1 MKYVGYIFALNL
13 CWISPVLAAPPPLP
27 AYGVDIHQTSVSGV
41 SSGGAMAVQ
50 MHVAHSSIMRGVGV
64 IAGVAYGCTGP
75 EFSFSVR
82 VAQLLNCMEGVPP
95 FGGSAGAD
103 AAIQRTNDAAAIPNH
118 KAIDALAKLKDQKV
132 WLFSGYND
140 GSVRRAAMDAVA
152 KYYEHYVDR
161 GNVFYQTDNHAPHGL
176 ITDGRGIDCL
186 DFRAPYINDCKY
198 DAAGHLLQHIY
209 GRLNPPG
216 TASTSSLKTFDQTEF
231 VDPALV
237 GKVGLSDTGYVYI
250 PAACTPTTRCR
261 VHVVFHGCKQYAG
274 NPEVLDAVPKK
285 GGYNEWAET
294 NNIIVLYPQTEA
306 IQVDVGWP
314 LVRIEVNSGGCW
326 DWWGLDSSLPGN
338 GEFARKD
345 GYQISAIRKM
355 LDWLAAS
362 PGSGGGS
369 SDSFGTPQFVSVAD
383 KTSTSLALIW
393 QPNSAATGGFNIYR
407 SRSLTG
413 KYKKINKS
421 KVSGASFADRG
432 RARNTTYYYKV
443 SAIDGSNNESARSD
457 AAHEKTAGKP
467 PACDPYSSNNPIHIL
482 RVRALPDV
490 LGHARAIDSTK
501 LAGIGDDLG
510 PDNMDTYQHL
520 TKDTGPLPSYHLRYC
535 P

>member
-1 MKYVGYIFALNL
+1 MKRLASLFALSL
-13 CWISPVLAAPPPLP
+13 CFVSPVLAAPLPLP
-27 AYGVDIHQTSVSGV
+27 EKGVDIHQTSVSGV

-64 IAGVAYGCTGP
+64 IAGVAYGCADP
-75 EFSFSVR
+75 SVPIGLR
-82 VAQLLNCMEGVPP
+82 VNRLLNCMDGVPL
-95 FGGSAGAD
+95 FGGAAGAHFS
-103 AAIQRTNDAAAIPNH
+103 IQKTEEAAAAIDDPSN
-118 KAIDALAKLKDQKV
+118 LKHQKV

-140 GSVRRAAMDAVA
+140 GSVRRAAMNAVA
-152 KYYEHYVDR
+152 KYYEHYVGR
-161 GNVFYQTDNHAPHGL
+161 VNVFYQTDNHAPHGL
-176 ITDGRGIDCL
+176 ITDGRGIGCF

-216 TASTSSLKTFDQTEF
+216 TASTSSLKTFDQTQF
-231 VDPALV
+231 VDPALL
-237 GKVGLSDTGYVYI
+237 GKIGLSDTGYVYI
-250 PAACTPTTRCR
+250 PATCTPTTRCR

-274 NPEVLDAVPKK
+274 EVGDAVPTT

-306 IQVDVGWP
+306 IQVDLGWS
-314 LVRIEVNSGGCW
+314 LVRIEVSSGGCW

-338 GEFARKD
+338 GEFARKG
-345 GYQISAIRKM
+345 GYQISAIRNM
-355 LDWLAAS
+355 LDRLAGS

-383 KTSTSLALIW
+383 KTSTSLDLIW
-393 QPNSAATGGFNIYR
+393 QPNSAATGFNIYR

-421 KVSGASFADRG
+421 KVSGASFADRR

-443 SAIDGSNNESARSD
+443 SAIDGSNNESERSD
-457 AAHEKTAGKP
+457 AAHGKTGAKP
-467 PACDPYSSNNPIHIL
+467 PACDPYSSNNPIHVL
-482 RVRALPDV
+482 RLRAVDV
-490 LGHARAIDSTK
+490 ATNAFAIDSTK
-501 LAGIGDDLG
+501 LPLPPIGDSMG
-510 PDNMDTYQHL
+510 PNKPEQYSHL
-520 TKDTGPLPSYHLRYC
+520 IKKKGLLPVYHVKYC
-535 P
+535 H